1 MKSKERLVLLADKLD
16 RKGLLREA
24 SVIDE
29 VIIKKSFDEE
39 TRGDV
44 NSVLNMTLQLLDELD
59 SAVRVGVAGLESE
72 PGSGVFIKGFSG
84 AIKGESL
91 KAYYQDKI
99 QRLREATEHV
109 QELTMLTSE
118 DEIPGD
124 DGPAPQEDPH
134 LHGGRDD
141 EGRPEGGEPDTPWWK
156 FWENSGD
163 KEGDSSGPDERPDL
177 NPEDDNDGI
186 IGMPDPGPLDPEDE
200 NDDVEEYEEDD
211 SEMGGSVRRTKFPGV
226 SVEQSISNV
235 GNVTIGE

>member
-91 KAYYQDKI
+91 KAYYQDKY
-99 QRLREATEHV
+99 
-109 QELTMLTSE
+109 S
-118 DEIPGD
+118 
-124 DGPAPQEDPH
+124 
-134 LHGGRDD
+134 
-141 EGRPEGGEPDTPWWK
+141 
-156 FWENSGD
+156 
-163 KEGDSSGPDERPDL
+163 
-177 NPEDDNDGI
+177 
-186 IGMPDPGPLDPEDE
+186 
-200 NDDVEEYEEDD
+200 D
-211 SEMGGSVRRTKFPGV
+211 SERLQNTSRSLPCLRLKTKFQATMALLHKKILTCTAGEMMKGVLKGASLTHPGGSFGRIQAIKKVILPVRMSDLT
-226 SVEQSISNV
+226 
-235 GNVTIGE
+235 

>member
-1 MKSKERLVLLADKLD
+1 MEKTMKSKERLVLLADKLD

-134 LHGGRDD
+134 
-141 EGRPEGGEPDTPWWK
+141 
-156 FWENSGD
+156 
-163 KEGDSSGPDERPDL
+163 
-177 NPEDDNDGI
+177 
-186 IGMPDPGPLDPEDE
+186 
-200 NDDVEEYEEDD
+200 
-211 SEMGGSVRRTKFPGV
+211 
-226 SVEQSISNV
+226 
-235 GNVTIGE
+235 